1 MPKIRDFRADFRRG
15 RTGGALQVR
24 QDATSYQ
31 SSVRDANNMMV
42 LADGRIAKRWGTYGA
57 GDTPQVY
64 NARRIVGWEHP
75 KNNTNYL
82 LQYEVSDHDGCDIR
96 VYTQNSVGNLCKY
109 PVNTAMLSFD
119 KDLTQ
124 LTTHID
130 LGSST
135 WLAKADDIDY
145 LNFVPVQDKLLVVDN
160 SIHPMWI
167 QTTGTLVTYNN
178 AAQTQESL
186 EHKYFE
192 FDSNEDGTKK
202 APFYNFEETLTL
214 TPNIFTIEGLST
226 GFNDKLNTLSQFTNG
241 EYDLAAGTGK
251 VTASADFFTSDH
263 VGQNMQLLDGE
274 FEITGITSAT
284 VASIKVRKNI
294 AKRLDN
300 NPFLMKKNKKTV
312 EVSYFNHGFSKGD
325 EIFLIGVSA
334 DDESN
339 TVLTKAL
346 QTATDGTTV
355 LANANFDKYTVD
367 NVIDLDTFV
376 ITGAVNATNDA
387 LIGGNSV
394 YCFRLGGIK
403 GVKEEAFSKTRG
415 WPTCAVVHE
424 RRLWMAGTTSLPNA
438 VWASQFGDVQNFD
451 TGEGNLTDAIAMY
464 GVGDEAVFIRHMIS
478 GFDLVLM
485 SDEAELYIPGSTT
498 EAISQSTVRVVRA
511 TEHGSSFTEPAKF
524 DGGVFFVDKNGKEI
538 REFVTDTR
546 ITDYHSIPSSIVIPD
561 WVKFPKKTAV
571 FMGASE
577 NQTTPYMFFA
587 DQTDGS
593 MICMH
598 SARVD
603 DSFGFMRWTL
613 DFGKFIDVI
622 TLGEHLYA
630 LARRFQDNKYENG
643 VLVED
648 TTSLAETVILRF
660 DTDTKN
666 YITTDFSKQMYF
678 DSSSNR
684 WRFPSGLEMNNYR
697 GETLDGSNQRYQYL
711 YSNADGGYFFKE
723 FYWDAQ
729 SLLLA
734 SEVTG
739 SRFWTES
746 DHENFSTNVHLIIG
760 DKMTAYAKLHAPIA
774 QLPSGTRIGK
784 KQRLVSTDVSFEGTT
799 DGTIAGRDIVRK
811 SDYRDTTIQ
820 NCLDNTTNG
829 KDFIHPINE
838 WREIHVGEWTR
849 DPVLEVRADKTG
861 VLIIRGMS
869 LNVYV

>member
-42 LADGRIAKRWGTYGA
+42 LADGRIAKRWGTYTA
-57 GDTPQVY
+57 SRSY
-64 NARRIVGWEHP
+64 LNWNSKRIVPWEHP
-75 KNNTNYL
+75 TNGTNYMIR
-82 LQYEVSDHDGCDIR
+82 YEAGFSHNNIYVCVQDE
-96 VYTQNSVGNLCKY
+96 YGNVEQHNEF
-109 PVNTAMLSFD
+109 PAMLGY
-119 KDLTQ
+119 KADLTS
-124 LTTHID
+124 TTGNQTF
-130 LGSST
+130 GSTT
-135 WLAKADDIDY
+135 WLKNADDLNY
-145 LNFVPVQDKLLVVDN
+145 LNFVEVQDKLLVVDN

-167 QTTGTLVTYNN
+167 QETGSNTSFNPVVPK
-178 AAQTQESL
+178 L

-202 APFYNFEETLTL
+202 APFYNFEKTLTL

-226 GFNDKLNTLSQFTNG
+226 GFDTAEHLNALSQFTNG
-241 EYDLAAGTGK
+241 EYDLSAGTGK

-284 VASIKVRKNI
+284 EASIKVRKNI

-355 LANANFDKYTVD
+355 LENTNFDKYTVD

-376 ITGAVNATNDA
+376 ITGAANATNDA

-485 SDEAELYIPGSTT
+485 SDKAEMYVPGSTT
-498 EAISQSTVRVVRA
+498 EAISQSTVRIVRA
-511 TEHGSSFTEPAKF
+511 TDHGSSFTEPAKF

-561 WVKFPKKTAV
+561 WVKSPKKTAV
-571 FMGASE
+571 FMGATE

-603 DSFGFMRWTL
+603 DSFGFMRWSL
-613 DFGKFIDVI
+613 DFGDILDVAS
-622 TLGEHLYA
+622 LGEHLYI
-630 LARRFQDNKYENG
+630 LAKRYTDNKYENG

-648 TTSLAETVILRF
+648 TASGAETQILRF
-660 DTDTKN
+660 DTNTAN
-666 YITTDFSKQMYF
+666 YITTDFSSAMRLL
-678 DSSSNR
+678 SNTWELGKLNR
-684 WRFPSGLEMNNYR
+684 QKPES
-697 GETLDGSNQRYQYL
+697 LDANNQRYSQV
-711 YSNADGGYFFKE
+711 YSNSDGNYFYKE
-723 FYWDAQ
+723 FYWNAQ
-729 SLLLA
+729 TTIS
-734 SEVTG
+734 SSDFSD
-739 SRFWTES
+739 SRFHGDNQTEYI
-746 DHENFSTNVHLIIG
+746 TPVIG
-760 DKMTAYAKLHAPIA
+760 DKMTAYVKLHAPIA
-774 QLPSGTRIGK
+774 QLPTGTRIGK
-784 KQRLVSTDVSFEGTT
+784 KQRLVSTDVSFENTS
-799 DGTIAGRDIVRK
+799 DGTIAGRNIVRK
-811 SDYRDTTIQ
+811 SDYRETIVSGLSTT
-820 NCLDNTTNG
+820 G
-829 KDFIHPINE
+829 KDFVAPIDE
-838 WREIHVGEWTR
+838 WREIYTGEWTR